1 MPQRLLSREDR
12 YLVCDFC
19 GSCEELDEPD
29 AGELLLSLEPEVAP
43 LPAVPLDEGVALD
56 EDEAPPPDW
65 LFSSELEDELEDGE
79 ELDGVDD
86 IEPEAEPELDGEDG
100 VVAPLEDDEPDG
112 ELDGLVLEDE
122 PVADLPPPPLS
133 HAASR
138 LAPNAM
144 ETAIARVD
152 NLMGPPWL
160 GLLWG

>member
-1 MPQRLLSREDR
+1 MPQRLLYARPV
-12 YLVCDFC
+12 YLVCVSDFC
-19 GSCEELDEPD
+19 WS
-29 AGELLLSLEPEVAP
+29 GEEPELAP

-56 EDEAPPPDW
+56 EDDAPPLDW
-65 LFSSELEDELEDGE
+65 LFSSELEDGLEEGDEEPDGE
-79 ELDGVDD
+79 DD

>member
-1 MPQRLLSREDR
+1 MP
-12 YLVCDFC
+12 
-19 GSCEELDEPD
+19 
-29 AGELLLSLEPEVAP
+29 LE
-43 LPAVPLDEGVALD
+43 EGVALD
-56 EDEAPPPDW
+56 EDDAPPPDW
-65 LFSSELEDELEDGE
+65 LFSSVLEDGE

-100 VVAPLEDDEPDG
+100 VVAPLEDDAPDG
-112 ELDGLVLEDE
+112 ELDGLVEDEE

-160 GLLWG
+160 GLP

>member
-1 MPQRLLSREDR
+1 
-12 YLVCDFC
+12 LVCESDFC
-19 GSCEELDEPD
+19 WSCEAPDD

-43 LPAVPLDEGVALD
+43 LPAVPLDEGVELD
-56 EDEAPPPDW
+56 EEDEPPPDW
-65 LFSSELEDELEDGE
+65 LFSSLEDELEDG

-160 GLLWG
+160 GLP